1 MRKAYFSLCVFSR
14 MRRDPFGGP
23 DCPLQQAGLLSMTI
37 SLFVIESYNRL
48 SPDAAD
54 QAIAIFDQ
62 VAHLVGIPG
71 GIVSLDSPPPPLR
84 LDAASFEPSPSFVRA
99 TTLWLLSLG
108 LNVACVLY
116 VLWQQGWG
124 RWIDPSK
131 ESDEPHAHARVLAY
145 FFSRVGR
152 GRFGMAH
159 MVGVIWAL
167 LHSSTLLFLVG
178 LVDFM
183 VPISTTITWLLL
195 GYLTLLASLYVAMT
209 LLPKGFPS
217 LHYLILSPNSA

>member
-1 MRKAYFSLCVFSR
+1 
-14 MRRDPFGGP
+14 
-23 DCPLQQAGLLSMTI
+23 
-37 SLFVIESYNRL
+37 
-48 SPDAAD
+48 
-54 QAIAIFDQ
+54 
-62 VAHLVGIPG
+62 
-71 GIVSLDSPPPPLR
+71 
-84 LDAASFEPSPSFVRA
+84 
-99 TTLWLLSLG
+99 
-108 LNVACVLY
+108 
-116 VLWQQGWG
+116 
-124 RWIDPSK
+124 
-131 ESDEPHAHARVLAY
+131 
-145 FFSRVGR
+145 
-152 GRFGMAH
+152 MAH